1 MKTYENRKIIK
12 CYLYRL
18 SFRSLTSKD
27 LLDQAQ
33 CKWNS
38 KKSRDRRKSCFVQ
51 HFRFQLCRVQLICS
65 RWNVTPQ
72 QWRNASNMKD
82 VFLECFARLVIDDV
96 CFPTLPRTFRQW
108 FVIFGAGISWCRK
121 IPIFLLMFRSKCE
134 IFRPWVAPRIKQ
146 TNSSIVCF
154 RLLTHENV

>member
-38 KKSRDRRKSCFVQ
+38 TKSRHRR
-51 HFRFQLCRVQLICS
+51 H
-65 RWNVTPQ
+65 
-72 QWRNASNMKD
+72 ASAVKERLNMKD

-96 CFPTLPRTFRQW
+96 CFLTLPRTFRQW